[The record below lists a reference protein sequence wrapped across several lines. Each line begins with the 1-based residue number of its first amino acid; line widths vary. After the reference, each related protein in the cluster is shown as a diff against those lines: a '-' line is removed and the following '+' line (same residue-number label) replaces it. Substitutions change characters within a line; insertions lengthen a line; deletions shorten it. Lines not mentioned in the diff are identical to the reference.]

1 MCMCIRAYFGLGVH
15 VWVGECVC
23 ICTRLHAHIHVCVS
37 LTISGFYL
45 HHVFFSP
52 SPIEIRL
59 LSWSSKAV
67 KAKKLMIMMEVVCH
81 ITFIDF
87 FSKRF
92 FIVQYGV
99 MEVSFHVKN
108 M

>member
-1 MCMCIRAYFGLGVH
+1 
-15 VWVGECVC
+15 
-23 ICTRLHAHIHVCVS
+23 
-37 LTISGFYL
+37 
-45 HHVFFSP
+45 
-52 SPIEIRL
+52 
-59 LSWSSKAV
+59 
-67 KAKKLMIMMEVVCH
+67 MIMMEVVCH

-108 M
+108 MSVLHIQEVIL

>member
-15 VWVGECVC
+15 VWVGE
-23 ICTRLHAHIHVCVS
+23 CTRLHAHIHVCVS

-59 LSWSSKAV
+59 LSWSQKQSR
-67 KAKKLMIMMEVVCH
+67 L
-81 ITFIDF
+81 
-87 FSKRF
+87 
-92 FIVQYGV
+92 
-99 MEVSFHVKN
+99 KN
-108 M
+108 